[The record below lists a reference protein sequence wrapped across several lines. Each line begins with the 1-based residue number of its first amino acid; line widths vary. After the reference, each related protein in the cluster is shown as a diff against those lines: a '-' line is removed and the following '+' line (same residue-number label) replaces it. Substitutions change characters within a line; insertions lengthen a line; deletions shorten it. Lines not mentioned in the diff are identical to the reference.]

1 MPVLKT
7 LLGCLREYRRESILT
22 PVFVTCEVLLE
33 CLIPLIMAKMIDDM
47 DGTSLRPVLICGAIL
62 TVLALVSLRFGVLS
76 SKSAAKASAGFAKN
90 LRKDLFFKIQ
100 DFSFADID
108 LFTTPSLITRMT
120 TDVTNVQNAYQMILR
135 IAVRTPLMILFSL
148 VMSLMVSVRMS
159 LIFLCILPVLALFL
173 FGISMKTFP
182 LFRNIF
188 KEYDAL
194 NTSVEEN
201 VEGIRVVK
209 AFVREDYETKN
220 FQKAS
225 EQVRRDYTHAERIMA
240 LNSPAMTLC
249 IFLVILLVSFLG
261 ARVIINSLG
270 TDLSTG
276 ELSTLTSYGMQILV
290 AVMMLSTVFST
301 ASMATEAGHRI
312 TEVLNYESTL
322 TSPENGVTEVADG
335 SVRFDHVSFRY
346 RKDSKRP
353 ALSDINLE
361 IPSGATVGIIGG
373 TGSSKSTLI
382 QLIPRLYDASEGTV
396 SVGGRNVRE
405 YDLTA
410 LRDAVAVVLQ
420 KNTVFSGTVKENL
433 RWGNEKASD
442 EELEKACRMAQA
454 DEFIRQMPDGY
465 DTVIDQGGANISGGQ
480 KQRICLARALL
491 KKPKILILDDSTS
504 AVDTKTDAL
513 IREALKTEI
522 PATTKI
528 IIAQRIS
535 SVQDADTILVMDS
548 GKIVEQGDHKA
559 LLKRKGIYYEVWK
572 SQTKKEADAE

>member
-405 YDLTA
+405 YDMTA

>member
-1 MPVLKT
+1 MLKT

-148 VMSLMVSVRMS
+148 IMSLMVSVRMS

-335 SVRFDHVSFRY
+335 SVRFDHVGFRY

-382 QLIPRLYDASEGTV
+382 QLIPRLYDASEGMV
-396 SVGGRNVRE
+396 SVGGRDVRE

>member
-1 MPVLKT
+1 MLKT
-7 LLGCLREYRRESILT
+7 LLSCLREYRRESILT

-33 CLIPLIMAKMIDDM
+33 CLIPLLMAKLIDDM
-47 DGTSLRPVLICGAIL
+47 DGTTLRPVLIYGAVL
-62 TVLALVSLRFGVLS
+62 TILALVSLWFGVLS
-76 SKSAAKASAGFAKN
+76 SRSAAKASAGFAKN
-90 LRKDLFFKIQ
+90 LRKDLFFRIQ

-135 IAVRTPLMILFSL
+135 IAVRTPLMIVFSL
-148 VMSLMVSVRMS
+148 VMSLAVSVRMS
-159 LIFLCILPVLALFL
+159 LIFLCVLPVLALFL
-173 FGISMKTFP
+173 FGISWKTFP

-220 FQKAS
+220 FQNAS

-240 LNSPAMTLC
+240 LNSPAMTFC
-249 IFLVILLVSFLG
+249 VFLVILLVAFLG
-261 ARVIINSLG
+261 GRLIITSLG

-301 ASMATEAGHRI
+301 ASMAAEAGHRI
-312 TEVLNYESTL
+312 TEVLNYKSTL
-322 TSPENGVTEVADG
+322 TSPENGATEVKDG
-335 SVRFDHVSFRY
+335 SIRFDHVSFRY
-346 RKDSKRP
+346 RKDSERT
-353 ALSDINLE
+353 ALQDINLN
-361 IPSGATVGIIGG
+361 IPSGTTVGIIGG

-382 QLIPRLYDASEGTV
+382 QLIPRLYDVSEGAV
-396 SVGGRNVRE
+396 YVGGRDVCE
-405 YDLTA
+405 YDLTV

-420 KNTVFSGTVKENL
+420 KNVVFSGTVRENL
-433 RWGNEKASD
+433 RWGSESAGD
-442 EELEKACRMAQA
+442 EELENACRMAQA

-465 DTVIDQGGANISGGQ
+465 DTVIDQDGANISGGQ

-504 AVDTKTDAL
+504 AVDTRTDAL
-513 IREALKTEI
+513 IRNALKTEI
-522 PATTKI
+522 PDTTKI

-548 GKIVEQGDHKA
+548 GKIVEQGNHKT
-559 LLKRKGIYYEVWK
+559 LLKRKGIYYEVWQ